1 MNDYTILENLF
12 KDEQDE
18 IHFDLFKESNV
29 IKIND
34 NNGDNNNFDNGI
46 SFNTESI
53 ASKMINYS
61 DAYVLLNIECEIPF
75 DETDQGKKSI
85 PKLLYL
91 KNFFEIVKN
100 FKVQLN
106 NVTILNEGNVNR
118 SALIDFVL
126 DNPQS
131 EPLMFRNIKKVSS
144 DALNI
149 TDNKFITKDTYFT
162 KQEDSDEEKNHFVDF
177 EIPIF
182 LKDISSF
189 FKNIDIIHYGEFNI
203 LIDLIDDLF
212 VSSREGVTYNIKS
225 AYLIVEEIKLSEED
239 ELRNLKKLDIGYVK
253 TINFLENHVK
263 IFNDKFNINRQDF
276 YLNNVRNGDSIYIY
290 DILDANKTGLNY
302 DMPSVKFNEPYL
314 LIDNVRF
321 ENTIPDDI
329 SAYKSLKNKSMYS
342 NNFII
347 NYDDYINYYRI
358 YFWNTSRQ
366 IKDDNANK
374 FINILTG
381 METASCEVYVNF
393 KTSTSITLKYS
404 KNNKLIVYKSQ

>member
-1 MNDYTILENLF
+1 MSDYTILENLF

-29 IKIND
+29 IKINN

-46 SFNTESI
+46 SFNTQSI
-53 ASKMINYS
+53 ASEMINYK
-61 DAYVLLNIECEIPF
+61 DAYILLHIECEIPF

-91 KNFFEIVKN
+91 KNSFEIVKN

-106 NVTILNEGNVNR
+106 NITILNEGNINR
-118 SALIDFVL
+118 SALIDYVL
-126 DNPQS
+126 DNSQGES
-131 EPLMFRNIKKVSS
+131 LMYRNIKKASS
-144 DALNI
+144 DSLNI
-149 TDNKFITKDTYFT
+149 INNKFITKDTYFT

-182 LKDISSF
+182 SKDISSF
-189 FKNIDIIHYGEFNI
+189 FKNIDIIYYGEFDI
-203 LIDLIDDLF
+203 LIDLINEIF
-212 VSSREGVTYNIKS
+212 VSSRDGITYDIKS

-239 ELRNLKKLDIGYVK
+239 ELRYLKKLDNGYIK

-263 IFNDKFNINRQDF
+263 ISNNKFNINRQDF
-276 YLNNVRNGDSIYIY
+276 YLNNVRNGDSIFIY
-290 DILDANKTGLNY
+290 GILDANKTGLSY
-302 DMPSVKFNEPYL
+302 DLPSVKFNEPYL

-321 ENTIPDDI
+321 ENTILDDI
-329 SAYKSLKNKSMYS
+329 FAYKSLKNKSMHS

-347 NYDDYINYYRI
+347 NYNGYINYYRI
-358 YFWNTSRQ
+358 YFWNICRQ

-374 FINILTG
+374 FINILSG
-381 METASCEVYVNF
+381 METSDCEVYIIF
-393 KTSTSITLKYS
+393 KTSASITLKNS
-404 KNNKLIVYKSQ
+404 KNDKLIVYKSQ